1 MLKKVFLSLLLASLQ
16 VNAVIDINGKGINK
30 QSLFFGACKN
40 GNAELIELL
49 IKDGK
54 IDINAKNSQG
64 QTAILT
70 LIQQLSYTD
79 QTQNICTLR
88 LLISAGANLNIKYH
102 NSTPHFTPLAYLN
115 YLIINHLTLN
125 NEKSIFEIMNM
136 LIKAGAKFNYEPAEI
151 PNILLTLCNQNKI
164 DLVKMLIT
172 EGIIIPKYISTEILN
187 FCGSIEMIKLL
198 IDLGVDINIVSEEDS
213 ATPLILATK
222 FSKIENIKFLLAY
235 SNVNTEAIDK
245 DGKTA
250 FDLACETGNEV
261 IIELF
266 QNYYRE
272 KSTQK
277 SIVTIENN
285 SENNLNILQSTT
297 VPANSKA
304 IITTEIFEL

>member
-1 MLKKVFLSLLLASLQ
+1 MLKKVFLNLLLASLQ

-30 QSLFFGACKN
+30 QSLFIGACKN
-40 GNAELIELL
+40 GNAELIKLL

-54 IDINAKNSQG
+54 IDINVKDSQG
-64 QTAILT
+64 RTIILT
-70 LIQQLSYTD
+70 LIQQLSNTNE
-79 QTQNICTLR
+79 TNQNICILQ

-115 YLIINHLTLN
+115 YLIINQCCIS
-125 NEKSIFEIMNM
+125 EKLIFETMNI
-136 LIKAGAKFNYEPAEI
+136 LIKAGAKFNYEPAEV
-151 PNILLTLCNQNKI
+151 PNILLTLCSRNRI

-172 EGIIIPKYISTEILN
+172 EGIVIPKYISAELLN
-187 FCGSIEMIKLL
+187 YCGSIEMIKLL
-198 IDLGVDINIVSEEDS
+198 IDLGADINITSEPNRE
-213 ATPLILATK
+213 TPLILAAK
-222 FSKIENIKFLLAY
+222 HGKIDNIKFLLAY

-245 DGKTA
+245 DGNTA
-250 FDLACETGNEV
+250 FNIACETGNEV

-272 KSTQK
+272 KATQK